1 MNNERRFIVMKAGRQ
16 NYALPLDQVAE
27 VCELRPLAQVPRAP
41 AWCLGAT
48 RSAGVVVAVVD
59 LARYI
64 SEEAELQ
71 PEKIVVLDLQ
81 LGGLALQVG
90 QIASVA
96 LEEPAR
102 IEKDANGRWLIT
114 TDTKFEMLDAS
125 ELVQEISAAMAR

>member
-1 MNNERRFIVMKAGRQ
+1 MNNERRFIVMKVGRQ
-16 NYALPLDQVAE
+16 NYALPLEQVAE

-125 ELVQEISAAMAR
+125 ELVQEISAAMAC

>member
-1 MNNERRFIVMKAGRQ
+1 MNNERRFIVMKVGRQ
-16 NYALPLDQVAE
+16 NYALPLEQVAE

-102 IEKDANGRWLIT
+102 IEKDANGRWLVT

>member
-1 MNNERRFIVMKAGRQ
+1 MNNERRFIVMKVGRQ
-16 NYALPLDQVAE
+16 NYALPLEQVAE

>member
-1 MNNERRFIVMKAGRQ
+1 MNNERRFIVMKVGRQ
-16 NYALPLDQVAE
+16 NYALPLEQVAE

-125 ELVQEISAAMAR
+125 ELVQEISAAMSC

>member
-1 MNNERRFIVMKAGRQ
+1 MNDERRFIVMKAGRQ
-16 NYALPLDQVAE
+16 NYALSLEQVAE

-48 RSAGVVVAVVD
+48 RSAGVVVVVVD

-90 QIASVA
+90 QIVSVA

>member
-1 MNNERRFIVMKAGRQ
+1 MNNERRFIVMKVGRQ
-16 NYALPLDQVAE
+16 NYALPLEQVAE

-102 IEKDANGRWLIT
+102 IEKDANGHWLIT

-125 ELVQEISAAMAR
+125 ELVQEISAAMAC

>member
-16 NYALPLDQVAE
+16 NYALPLEQVAE

-41 AWCLGAT
+41 AWCLGAI

-102 IEKDANGRWLIT
+102 IEKDANGRWMHQSWYRKSLPPWPV
-114 TDTKFEMLDAS
+114 
-125 ELVQEISAAMAR
+125 ELRVGLSG